1 MQDKSEEIDLET
13 GFLDIATEKERHDQL
28 RRRKSGISDSHKKY
42 ELCNRIGGRCL
53 SGAYLLWK
61 KNGGCKV
68 RISDADGGSAIYTG
82 CVQAGEGFVCGHIFD
97 GVFDLGCR

>member
-1 MQDKSEEIDLET
+1 M
-13 GFLDIATEKERHDQL
+13 
-28 RRRKSGISDSHKKY
+28 
-42 ELCNRIGGRCL
+42 
-53 SGAYLLWK
+53 
-61 KNGGCKV
+61 